1 MSHKEEKN
9 AELELDHTLI
19 ETTHKVE
26 TLYVTYKKQINIAV
40 VTAVLVVAG
49 YISFNKFYI
58 EPLEKEASAAIFTA
72 QNLFEKDSFDLAL
85 NGQGDALGFIA
96 VADEYSLT
104 KVGNLAHYYAG
115 VCYMR
120 KGEFQNAVD
129 QLDDFSTKNELVGPL
144 ALGLKGDA
152 YVELKE
158 VDKGAKLYMKAAGMS
173 KNKLTAPIFLKK
185 AGLAYE
191 ELKEYKDAISAYEK
205 IKSDYSD
212 AQEAQDIDKFIA
224 RAAAAQA
231 N

>member
-26 TLYVTYKKQINIAV
+26 TLYVNYKKQINMAVIA
-40 VTAVLVVAG
+40 AVLIVAG

-58 EPLEKEASAAIFTA
+58 EPKEKEASAAIFTA
-72 QNLFEKDSFDLAL
+72 QNWFEKDSFDLAL

-129 QLDDFSTKNELVGPL
+129 QLDNFSTKNELVGPL
-144 ALGLKGDA
+144 AVGLKGDA
-152 YVELKE
+152 CVELKE

-224 RAAAAQA
+224 RATAAQG

>member
-1 MSHKEEKN
+1 M
-9 AELELDHTLI
+9 
-19 ETTHKVE
+19 
-26 TLYVTYKKQINIAV
+26 
-40 VTAVLVVAG
+40 
-49 YISFNKFYI
+49 
-58 EPLEKEASAAIFTA
+58 
-72 QNLFEKDSFDLAL
+72 AL

-144 ALGLKGDA
+144 AIGLKGDA
-152 YVELKE
+152 FVELKE

-212 AQEAQDIDKFIA
+212 AQEAQDIDKFIS
-224 RAAAAQA
+224 RATAAQG

>member
-1 MSHKEEKN
+1 
-9 AELELDHTLI
+9 L
-19 ETTHKVE
+19 
-26 TLYVTYKKQINIAV
+26 
-40 VTAVLVVAG
+40 
-49 YISFNKFYI
+49 
-58 EPLEKEASAAIFTA
+58 AI
-72 QNLFEKDSFDLAL
+72 
-85 NGQGDALGFIA
+85 
-96 VADEYSLT
+96 
-104 KVGNLAHYYAG
+104 
-115 VCYMR
+115 
-120 KGEFQNAVD
+120 
-129 QLDDFSTKNELVGPL
+129 
-144 ALGLKGDA
+144 GLKGDA

-224 RAAAAQA
+224 RATAAQA

>member
-40 VTAVLVVAG
+40 VAAVLVVAG

-144 ALGLKGDA
+144 AIGLKGDA

-224 RAAAAQA
+224 RATAAQA

>member
-144 ALGLKGDA
+144 AIGLKGDA